1 MASMP
6 HYMSQGIN
14 KMTASGMTKGVSALE
29 STVTLMVTGIEEIIV
44 FYIGMLTNTYLCLTT
59 FAVTGSVRAVID
71 MLETAQKD
79 LTAMTKAVGG
89 DLSGAAD
96 SLQKAISG
104 FTSSINTFTGS
115 NIPKVD
121 FSKQIAE
128 LQNLTLPLNMTDDL
142 TKLNNSL
149 PTFEQVKNATETVLR
164 FPFEELKKL
173 INESMGQYDF
183 NSSTLPVPQKE
194 ALTFCSDNNGINNF
208 FDNLIKIENVAR
220 NTFIG
225 VLVVAAILVCVP
237 MAWWEIQRYRR
248 LQERARLIGTQA
260 TDPMDAVYM
269 ASRPYTS
276 RIGMKIASKF
286 SSPRRQILVRW
297 AVAYPTSVPALFIL
311 SLALAGLFA
320 CLCQFILLK
329 AIEKEVPAL
338 TNEIANFTGQIVK
351 SMDNASIT
359 WATGTNQIILAENNK
374 LNQELLGWVNTSTK
388 AVNDTLNTFVDETMN
403 ILNKTFGGTPLY
415 DPVKEVFNCLI
426 GLKIQGIEKGLT
438 WVHDHAHI
446 DFPLL
451 DNNTFTLQNLAQKS
465 DSNSG
470 NDLLAD
476 PSGGASDEISNAV
489 FRVTGAIAK
498 AIRQEAIISTMILV
512 VWLIIVLIG
521 LITTFVRFGGQDKV
535 RAEAGNEYDAPTNS
549 EMRSVGR
556 PESAAPPYVPNTDV
570 NPHAPYTLNPHPF
583 PLRTGNEEIASEKR
597 GSAATTVWP
606 FERNLTSQQQRQEPS
621 SNYPNEKSG
630 FI

>member
-1 MASMP
+1 
-6 HYMSQGIN
+6 
-14 KMTASGMTKGVSALE
+14 
-29 STVTLMVTGIEEIIV
+29 
-44 FYIGMLTNTYLCLTT
+44 
-59 FAVTGSVRAVID
+59 
-71 MLETAQKD
+71 
-79 LTAMTKAVGG
+79 
-89 DLSGAAD
+89 
-96 SLQKAISG
+96 
-104 FTSSINTFTGS
+104 
-115 NIPKVD
+115 
-121 FSKQIAE
+121 
-128 LQNLTLPLNMTDDL
+128 
-142 TKLNNSL
+142 
-149 PTFEQVKNATETVLR
+149 
-164 FPFEELKKL
+164 
-173 INESMGQYDF
+173 
-183 NSSTLPVPQKE
+183 
-194 ALTFCSDNNGINNF
+194 
-208 FDNLIKIENVAR
+208 
-220 NTFIG
+220 
-225 VLVVAAILVCVP
+225 
-237 MAWWEIQRYRR
+237 
-248 LQERARLIGTQA
+248 
-260 TDPMDAVYM
+260 
-269 ASRPYTS
+269 
-276 RIGMKIASKF
+276 
-286 SSPRRQILVRW
+286 
-297 AVAYPTSVPALFIL
+297 
-311 SLALAGLFA
+311 
-320 CLCQFILLK
+320 
-329 AIEKEVPAL
+329 
-338 TNEIANFTGQIVK
+338 
-351 SMDNASIT
+351 MDNASIT